1 MVHLNRR
8 ERLVFIQVAHEVMG
22 FGIRLNSGV
31 SKVHSPV
38 GGVLSRDRSSQA
50 IRKSFQ
56 PDAVV
61 VSGPRVLVVVVVMCQ
76 DH

>member
-1 MVHLNRR
+1 M
-8 ERLVFIQVAHEVMG
+8 
-22 FGIRLNSGV
+22 
-31 SKVHSPV
+31 SKVLSPV